1 MDRLTERVD
10 MTHEYEYGAN
20 GFCCTD
26 AEQLIK
32 VYDKLGRLED
42 IEDKLGV
49 DIVRLYKALTR
60 NIIYYKN
67 EISNEIDECE
77 CVYSSITKYENNIY
91 AFMLLIKKLN
101 NEESYMVA
109 TIDYGKTWALTKEE
123 LEDDK

>member
-10 MTHEYEYGAN
+10 MHYEYEYGAN

-26 AEQLIK
+26 AEQLAK

-91 AFMLLIKKLN
+91 AFMLLLKNLN

>member
-32 VYDKLGRLED
+32 V
-42 IEDKLGV
+42 
-49 DIVRLYKALTR
+49 
-60 NIIYYKN
+60 
-67 EISNEIDECE
+67 
-77 CVYSSITKYENNIY
+77 
-91 AFMLLIKKLN
+91 LN